1 MIPNATKTLYIWYI
15 TNSKVGV
22 IEMATHYKRSKL
34 KKLGLGHF
42 HVALL
47 KVYTMNGNSA
57 GAASERKALNEMD
70 LDYQAAKNFA
80 S

>member
-1 MIPNATKTLYIWYI
+1 
-15 TNSKVGV
+15 
-22 IEMATHYKRSKL
+22 MATHYKRSKL